1 VFVVMDPV
9 LRDAHF
15 EQRAQLFESVRHV
28 VVGSSNP
35 VKIAAVTAVLSH
47 IAPAARVHG
56 VAVESGV
63 PAQPWGDTQT
73 IEGARARA
81 LAALVLTGA
90 DLAIGIEGGV
100 VALEDGRVRTCA
112 WAVACAPDGRE
123 GVGGSM
129 AIPLP
134 TRVAERLRAGEELSD
149 AMDAEARATG
159 TRFGRGAVGILT
171 AGLLD
176 RQQAY
181 EPLISYA
188 LTPFLAPDYF
198 DCVSRSVGR

>member
-1 VFVVMDPV
+1 MDPV
-9 LRDAHF
+9 SRDAQVG
-15 EQRAQLFESVRHV
+15 QRAQLLESVRHV

-35 VKIAAVTAVLSH
+35 VKIAAVSAVIAR
-47 IAPAARVHG
+47 IAPAASVRG
-56 VAVESGV
+56 VAVASGV
-63 PAQPWGDTQT
+63 PAQPWGDAQT
-73 IEGARARA
+73 VEGARARA
-81 LAALVLTGA
+81 LAALAMTGA

-100 VALEDGRVRTCA
+100 VALEGGRVRTCA
-112 WAVACAPDGRE
+112 WAVARVPDGRE
-123 GVGGSM
+123 GVGGSL
-129 AIPLP
+129 ALPLP

-181 EPLISYA
+181 EPLVSYA
-188 LTPFLAPDYF
+188 LAPFLAAAYF
-198 DCVSRSVGR
+198 D